1 MMYGP
6 AFSLAKRTEFA
17 PSGLSSPNAPT
28 NFQQQ
33 NYNRYASTGRVGGMH
48 NRNKYMNMRSNYKVN
63 NKLPSQLTTTSGV
76 DVSLPGETL
85 QQSNNYY
92 LSPSRLNEAILS

>member
-6 AFSLAKRTEFA
+6 APISMAKRTDFA

-28 NFQQQ
+28 NLQQQ

-63 NKLPSQLTTTSGV
+63 AKLPS
-76 DVSLPGETL
+76 
-85 QQSNNYY
+85 
-92 LSPSRLNEAILS
+92 